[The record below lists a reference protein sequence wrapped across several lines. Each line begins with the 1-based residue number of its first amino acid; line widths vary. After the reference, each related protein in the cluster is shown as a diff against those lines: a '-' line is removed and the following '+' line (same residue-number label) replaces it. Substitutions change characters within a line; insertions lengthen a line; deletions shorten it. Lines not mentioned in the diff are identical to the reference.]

1 LEAAI
6 GQEGL
11 GLELIMGDKSPE
23 KTLAA
28 AYSLE
33 AGLRNFCLSMISR
46 IKNVIAVN
54 GDGYGKT

>member
-33 AGLRNFCLSMISR
+33 AVLRNFCLSMISR